1 MRILVIGGTGFIGPY
16 VVRRLVDSGHV
27 VTVCHRGQTEADLPA
42 EVKHI
47 HHPTLA
53 YGDRSCFAEL
63 ADEFRRIAPEV
74 VLDTTNYVERDA
86 QALMRTF
93 RGIARRVVVLSSIDV
108 YRAFGRVRH
117 TEPGPPD
124 PMPLTEDSPLREKFF
139 PMRGETPREAS
150 DPWQWVDD
158 SEKILVERTV
168 MSDSA
173 LPGTVLRC
181 PAVYGPGDGQH
192 RLFIYVKRMVDQRPA
207 FLMDEGSA
215 SWRWSYGY
223 VENVA
228 HAIGLAISD
237 ERSIGRIYNVA
248 EAEALTTA
256 ERIKRI
262 GKAAGWEGKIIIVTK
277 DQLPA
282 HLKPDINT
290 DQHWAVDT
298 TRIREELG
306 YQETVP
312 QAEALRQTVAWELAN
327 PPKEIDPKYFD
338 YADEDAL
345 LAELGGAKEANL
357 NSG

>member
-16 VVRRLVDSGHV
+16 VVRGLVNAGHS
-27 VTVCHRGQTEADLPA
+27 VTVCHRGQTEADLPT
-42 EVKHI
+42 EVEHL

-63 ADEFRRIAPEV
+63 ADEFRRVAPEV
-74 VLDTTNYVERDA
+74 VLDTTNYIERDA
-86 QALMRTF
+86 QMLMNTF

-108 YRAFGRVRH
+108 YRAYGRVH
-117 TEPGPPD
+117 YTEPGPPD
-124 PMPLTEDSPLREKFF
+124 PMPLMEDSPLREKLFHG
-139 PMRGETPREAS
+139 RGESLRSPD
-150 DPWQWVDD
+150 DPARWFDDVD
-158 SEKILVERTV
+158 KILVERV
-168 MSDSA
+168 VLNDPV

-181 PAVYGPGDGQH
+181 PAVYGPGDGMH
-192 RLFIYVKRMVDQRPA
+192 RLFIYVKRMADQRPA

-215 SWRWSYGY
+215 RWRWSYGY

-228 HAIGLAISD
+228 HAIVLAISD

-256 ERIKRI
+256 EWIKRI
-262 GKAAGWEGKIIIVTK
+262 GKAAGWEGKVIVVTK
-277 DQLPA
+277 DQLPD
-282 HLKPDINT
+282 HLKPGIDT

-298 TRIREELG
+298 TRIRQELG
-306 YQETVP
+306 YTEPVP
-312 QAEALRQTVAWELAN
+312 QAVALEQTVAWELAN

-345 LAELGGAKEANL
+345 LAKLAQGD
-357 NSG
+357 